1 MRPFQAALA
10 FLLTIAC
17 SPTLAQEPA
26 RFGPALTQVVIPE
39 TYKGSEVQLKT
50 WLQTPGGD
58 GPFDTI
64 MLVPGCNGLD
74 APGLSH
80 IQTWATWLMRL
91 KYAVMIIDSFTPR
104 NVTNTCGNGQIVPGQ
119 LHAAD
124 LYTAAAYIS
133 RLPQFRGRKIGAMGF
148 SHGGWGILEA
158 ASDRISA
165 ITDLRA
171 GLAKEHIGIA
181 AFVAVYPACYRHIR
195 SRFDVPL
202 LIIIGENDDWTPAWA
217 CERLAAYPRLPGP
230 ELRLK
235 VYRHAF
241 HVFDVEKPPRRYFGH
256 ELEYNA
262 EATAGARREIQD
274 FFARLL
280 Q

>member
-1 MRPFQAALA
+1 MRAFQAAVAVLLSLA
-10 FLLTIAC
+10 C
-17 SPTLAQEPA
+17 GPTLAQEPA
-26 RFGPALTQVVIPE
+26 KFGPAPTPLVIPE
-39 TYKGSEVQLKT
+39 TYKGAEIQLKA
-50 WLQTPGGD
+50 WVQTPGGA
-58 GPFDTI
+58 GPFDI
-64 MLVPGCNGLD
+64 VMLVSGCNGLD
-74 APGLSH
+74 PPG
-80 IQTWATWLMRL
+80 WAHLQGWAAWLMQL
-91 KYAVMIIDSFTPR
+91 NYAVMIVDSFGPR
-104 NVTNTCGNGQIVPGQ
+104 GVTNACDNGELVPGQ

-133 RLPQFRGRKIGAMGF
+133 RFPQFRGRKIGAIGF

-165 ITDLRA
+165 IADLRA
-171 GLAKEHIGIA
+171 RLAKEHIGIS

-195 SRFDVPL
+195 ARFDVPM

-235 VYRHAF
+235 VYPRAF

-256 ELEYNA
+256 VLEYNA
-262 EATAGARREIQD
+262 EATANAKREIQD
-274 FFARLL
+274 FFARHLK
-280 Q
+280 